1 MIARIDYD
9 QLIEE
14 WEGYMDTASGGLPVI
29 ANKSR
34 LEAHIGMLLP
44 EDLFKFAPWGNRII
58 VVREPAIRKIGEIIV
73 PEVAVEKLAEGWVLS
88 AGPTVSAECP
98 YSAERLIGCK
108 VVFAKYAG
116 DNLDVTTK
124 DPLVDQEKAGLFS
137 IMRIGDVWGTVGDP
151 PEKSVLDG

>member
-1 MIARIDYD
+1 MSRADDWR
-9 QLIEE
+9 
-14 WEGYMDTASGGLPVI
+14 GYVDTMSVGLPVI

-44 EDLFKFAPWGNRII
+44 ADLFKFAPWGNRIL

-88 AGPTVSAECP
+88 AGPDVGTDCP
-98 YSAERLIGCK
+98 YSPERLIGCK
-108 VVFAKYAG
+108 VVFGKYAG

-124 DPLVDQEKAGLFS
+124 DPLVDQEQAELFS
-137 IMRIGDVWGTVGDP
+137 IMRISDIWGTVGDP